1 MTDLNCRVRLE
12 RDAEN
17 ERFIA
22 DLHRPMAQPLKWAT
36 WDAGLLRTASLVAA
50 SVMIAVAISVIVTVV
65 AVLLM
70 VK

>member
-1 MTDLNCRVRLE
+1 MSDLNCRVRLE

-36 WDAGLLRTASLVAA
+36 WDAGLLRTVSLVAA
-50 SVMIAVAISVIVTVV
+50 SVIAAVV

-70 VK
+70 VA